1 MFRDLGC
8 HFAPGAGKAARTW
21 HLAAPTGASSGML
34 TLVTDR
40 QSSPSVQL
48 NTFLSRFPAEIIN
61 LAKGCLSKLRRAFP
75 GTQQLVYDYT
85 NSLVVSFGMSDR
97 GYEAIVALA
106 VFPRW
111 VRLYFD
117 KSLPDPKGLLAGAGS
132 KVRSVAVKAAAEL
145 DRGDI
150 KELIAAAIRHAGVTL
165 DPNGKIRIVIK
176 SEAKPKKAKKTR
188 KAKQAKKSAGA

>member
-1 MFRDLGC
+1 
-8 HFAPGAGKAARTW
+8 
-21 HLAAPTGASSGML
+21 
-34 TLVTDR
+34 VTDR
-40 QSSPSVQL
+40 QPSPSVQL
-48 NTFLSRFPAEIIN
+48 NTFLSRFPAEIIP

-85 NSLVVSFGMSDR
+85 SSLVVSFGMSDR

-117 KSLPDPKGLLAGAGS
+117 KSLPDPKGLLEGAGS
-132 KVRSVAVKAAAEL
+132 KVRSVTVKAAAEL

-150 KELIAAAIRHAGVTL
+150 KELITAAIRRSGVTL
-165 DPNGKIRIVIK
+165 DPNAKIRIVIK
-176 SEAKPKKAKKTR
+176 SEAKQAKPGKAKQTKQTKKTKR
-188 KAKQAKKSAGA
+188 AKQAKKSAGA

>member
-1 MFRDLGC
+1 
-8 HFAPGAGKAARTW
+8 
-21 HLAAPTGASSGML
+21 
-34 TLVTDR
+34 VTDR
-40 QSSPSVQL
+40 QPSPSVLL
-48 NTFLSRFPAEIIN
+48 NTLLSRFPAEIIT

-85 NSLVVSFGMSDR
+85 SSLVVSFGMSDR

-132 KVRSVAVKAAAEL
+132 KVRSVTVKAAAEL
-145 DRGDI
+145 DHGDI
-150 KELIAAAIRHAGVTL
+150 KELITAAIRHSGVSL
-165 DPNGKIRIVIK
+165 DPNGEIRIVIK
-176 SEAKPKKAKKTR
+176 SGAKQAKAKKTKQAKKAKKT
-188 KAKQAKKSAGA
+188 KQAKKAKKSDNA